1 MVLDWRYVGFLEEVP
16 TECRIRHTEYSTQ
29 ISPGLQLLDLQLLDL
44 QLLDL
49 QLLDLQAKIDL
60 RG

>member
-44 QLLDL
+44 Q
-49 QLLDLQAKIDL
+49 AKIDL